1 MEPGRSSQNHIPI
14 ILGRPFL
21 ATADATINCR
31 TGVMDV
37 SVMNMRVRL
46 NIFKTSSQPSIEDN
60 SDCYLVD
67 VNDELIEETLPL
79 MCSKDYTFI
88 EKENLSA
95 LKMLILILPAL
106 LHLKTLL

>member
-1 MEPGRSSQNHIPI
+1 MEPGRSFQNHILI
-14 ILGRPFL
+14 ILVRPFL
-21 ATADATINCR
+21 ATVDATINFR
-31 TGVMDV
+31 TGVMDI

-60 SDCYLVD
+60 SYCYLVY

-88 EKENLSA
+88 EKENL
-95 LKMLILILPAL
+95 ICTEILPAL
-106 LHLKTLL
+106 LHLKTLLGL